1 MALKDE
7 ENYVDLNF
15 IQSTIFNNIT
25 QMINE
30 SKVCKSVNDDLREN
44 FNDVTTQPLIMI
56 IFSIFYLIIIIVG
69 VVGNSLVIISVLQ
82 NKILQ
87 SVRNFF
93 IVALSCSDI
102 IVCVVSGSFTPIS
115 AFSKTWLF
123 GEFLCKLVPFI
134 QGVSLFFSTFILA
147 SIAVD
152 RFILI
157 IFPTTQPISK
167 KLAIVM
173 IISYIFIGS
182 ILTKPIYDENTLESY
197 KDYCGKICYE
207 KWNGNEDGRKR
218 YGTIVFIVQM
228 VIPFI
233 IISACYIMISLK
245 LKKRITVKKED
256 EAFKS
261 LSKAGTRRTNKN
273 RRQRTNR
280 MLMAMVLVFVFCWTP
295 TVAFN
300 FLRDY
305 QKLPI
310 FIQKQEY
317 LFGILTHFISIS
329 STVWN
334 PCLYALLN
342 VQFRT
347 AFSQILGHT
356 TSVTLNERK
365 NLEMKKSK
373 LDILK
378 TGKNN
383 LKERKKLDAL
393 SSSTKNEK
401 SNNENEGCIEY
412 VSYD

>member
-1 MALKDE
+1 MDIKNK
-7 ENYVDLNF
+7 ENYIDFDL
-15 IQSTIFNNIT
+15 IQSTIVNNFTEIT
-25 QMINE
+25 NE
-30 SKVCKSVNDDLREN
+30 SKMCRSVNDDLREN

-56 IFSIFYLIIIIVG
+56 IFSILYIIIIVVG
-69 VVGNSLVIISVLQ
+69 VLGNSLVIISVIQ
-82 NKILQ
+82 NKTLQ

-102 IVCVVSGSFTPIS
+102 IVCIVSGSFTPIS
-115 AFSKTWLF
+115 AFTKTWLF
-123 GEFLCKLVPFI
+123 GEFLCKLVPFL
-134 QGVSLFFSTFILA
+134 QGVSLFLSTFILA

-167 KLAIVM
+167 KLAIFM
-173 IISYIFIGS
+173 IITYILIGS

-207 KWNGNEDGRKR
+207 KWSGNEDGRKK
-218 YGTIVFIVQM
+218 YGTLVFIVQM
-228 VIPFI
+228 VIPFL
-233 IISACYIMISLK
+233 IISICYVMISLK
-245 LKKRITVKKED
+245 LKKRISVKKED
-256 EAFKS
+256 DMNKC
-261 LSKAGTRRTNKN
+261 LSKSSVRRTNKH

-280 MLMAMVLVFVFCWTP
+280 MLMAMVFVFVFCWTP

-305 QKLPI
+305 QKLPL

-329 STVWN
+329 TTVWN

-347 AFSQILGHT
+347 AFSQILGRSIPPPSHEGKNLKMKKST
-356 TSVTLNERK
+356 KRTLQERK
-365 NLEMKKSK
+365 NLCQLNEY
-373 LDILK
+373 
-378 TGKNN
+378 
-383 LKERKKLDAL
+383 
-393 SSSTKNEK
+393 TKIEK
-401 SNNENEGCIEY
+401 SNNEGDECIEG
-412 VSYD
+412 VSSYD